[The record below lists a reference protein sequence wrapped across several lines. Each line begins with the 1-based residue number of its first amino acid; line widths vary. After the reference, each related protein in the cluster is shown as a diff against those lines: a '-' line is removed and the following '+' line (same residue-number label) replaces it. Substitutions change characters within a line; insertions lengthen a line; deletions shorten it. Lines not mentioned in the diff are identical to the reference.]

1 MPLSSV
7 WHLLVGNDFNNFQSL
22 KKYLSSICQCVRFK
36 MRYPDALFG
45 FFLPLMHELDTNV
58 FVKNKCIRGK
68 NIQFFLS
75 DNLLFQLSFPRRRE
89 SHVKAYGLLWDSR
102 LRGNDMVRQFE
113 IHPAKPPARIF

>member
-1 MPLSSV
+1 MILTTSKALKNIYLLFVNVLDLRCVTLMP
-7 WHLLVGNDFNNFQSL
+7 
-22 KKYLSSICQCVRFK
+22 YL
-36 MRYPDALFG
+36 D